1 MSNLNELKPV
11 GTLSPFTRFC
21 CTIGNLPSSYMVS
34 LTYEEQLLWLCNYL
48 ENTVIPAVNT
58 NAEAVKE
65 LQELYV
71 KLKDYV
77 DNYFENLDV
86 QNEINTKLDE
96 MAESGELQNI
106 IGEFLKLNSLIT
118 FNNVEEMKNS
128 QNLIDGSFAQ
138 TLGFYK
144 YNDGGN
150 GTYKI
155 REIKNTDIVDNC
167 TIIPLSFNNLIAE
180 LIIQNSTISVNQFG
194 AHGNGVDD
202 DTVAIQKCIDYCTS
216 HNLTCFFNNQSYL
229 TSSPLII
236 KETSVLCG
244 GVTNDEYY
252 KQAIIKNINSDMI
265 GISSNIVGAHI
276 KNLCFE
282 SDITKELYF
291 LNNTNYALE
300 WCEISNCGF
309 RKFYK
314 VFNANTLGC
323 RFEKLWIN
331 YGKSMGKLS
340 GSDNTFIDSFVGAP
354 EATGEN
360 LLDLSGYSLSRFDNI
375 YFTGKTDTQ
384 HGNSTILN
392 LIDGY
397 SSNLSFNGCYFDF
410 SNGSAINILG
420 QGSDFPRSGAT
431 NISFNNCL
439 FRGNCCNQ
447 NEINH
452 IINADYCRNLNIINC
467 SFMKQDRYSVNENSK
482 IYNFGQY
489 SQGVML
495 FNNYYETPYSSN
507 TDYINNASIIE
518 PYDIEKFNHIGI
530 NYYSNTLF
538 LKTSTKNKKI
548 FTLRNTYTTGPTYGE
563 ITIPLPEDMG
573 DNPVVSVTASS
584 NPNLVIT
591 VNQITSSSIQLIAKQ
606 LSDGQP
612 VLSKNVDVSVI
623 ITNS

>member
-1 MSNLNELKPV
+1 MSNLNELKP
-11 GTLSPFTRFC
+11 TSSLSPFGKFC
-21 CTIGNLPSSYMVS
+21 CTIGHLPSSYMSS
-34 LTYEEQLLWLCNYL
+34 LTYEEQLLWFCDYL
-48 ENTVIPAVNT
+48 QNTVIPAVNN
-58 NAEAVKE
+58 NAECVKE

-71 KLKDYV
+71 KLKNYV

-106 IGEFLKLNSLIT
+106 ISAFLKLNSLIS
-118 FNNVEEMKNS
+118 FNNVEDMKNS

-144 YNDGGN
+144 YNDGGS

-155 REIKNTDIVDNC
+155 REIQNTDVVDNC

-180 LIIQNSTISVNQFG
+180 LIIENSTISVNQFG
-194 AHGNGVDD
+194 AHGNGLDD
-202 DTVAIQKCIDYCTS
+202 DTIAIQKCIDYCTS
-216 HNLTCFFNNQSYL
+216 NNLTCFFNNQIYL
-229 TSSPLII
+229 TTSPLEI
-236 KETSVLCG
+236 KEVSVLSG
-244 GVTNDEYY
+244 GVTNDEYNT
-252 KQAIIKNINSDMI
+252 QARIKNTTSDMI
-265 GISSNIVGAHI
+265 TISSNIVGAKI

-282 SDITKELYF
+282 SDISKELYF
-291 LNNTNYALE
+291 LNNTDYALE

-314 VFNANTLGC
+314 VFNCATLGC
-323 RFEKLWIN
+323 KFEKLWIN
-331 YGKSMGKLS
+331 YGKSMGILT
-340 GSDNTFIDSFVGAP
+340 GSDNTIKDCFIGTPLAGVNDD
-354 EATGEN
+354 
-360 LLDLSGYSLSRFDNI
+360 LLVLDGYSLSRLENL
-375 YFTGKTDTQ
+375 YFTGKVDNNT
-384 HGNSTILN
+384 GCNNIVK
-392 LIDGY
+392 IEGY
-397 SSNLSFNGCYFDF
+397 STNLQFDGCFFDF

-420 QGSDFPRSGAT
+420 QGGDFPRSGAT
-431 NISFNNCL
+431 NISYNNCL

-447 NEINH
+447 NTITH

-467 SFMKQDRYSVNENSK
+467 SFMNQDRYSVNENSK

-507 TDYINNASIIE
+507 TIYINNASIIE
-518 PYDIEKFNHIGI
+518 PYGIQKFNNIGI
-530 NYYSNTLF
+530 NYYSDTLF

-548 FTLRNTYTTGPTYGE
+548 FTLRNTYTTGSTYGE

-591 VNQITSSSIQLIAKQ
+591 VNQITSNTIQLIAKK
-606 LSDGQP
+606 LTDGQP
-612 VLSKNVDVSVI
+612 VLSKDVDVSVI
-623 ITNS
+623 ITN